1 MKFEF
6 KIAAGNWN
14 LRSVRRSSLSLFLSL
29 WGVAV
34 SSAQNREIKL
44 PVGTLQELNKIQY
57 GDSLRLVR
65 WNEQQLRSQQQ
76 GFPFQ
81 ILHIGDSHLQGGPL
95 ANAARSQFQSI
106 LGNGGLGITFPYS
119 AAKTYT
125 PRGYRTS
132 FVGKFEFAKSFSLPP
147 KLPMGL
153 MGATVKTKDA
163 RSELHFTN
171 LPKPPLDSKYII
183 EIWADGTDSM
193 FQIQVR
199 DGLEWKNMTVVSRSP
214 FSSLQVEDTETHL
227 GADSTLDRVELLT
240 NTWEIPRMEFEDWK
254 VFRTT
259 VDANDSISVR
269 FQKINPTQT
278 QIELYGVNI
287 YLSSVKSSISEL
299 DTSFQPAGML
309 YHNAGMGGARYESL
323 LYESLLNQQLQYLN
337 PAVVIL
343 DLGTNDIAPLSIFP
357 ERLREQIELSIDI
370 VQQSLPNAL
379 VLLATPMDMEF
390 RGRKVTHT
398 YPLAEMCK
406 EIAQVKGCLLW
417 NFYWLAG
424 AKGSLPRWQDAKL
437 VSADGIH
444 MTEPG
449 YSVKGNLLA
458 TALLDFLSSVK
469 TGNLQSN
476 LWLNEDSVWLV
487 WNGILPPRTV
497 RKNIRKINPSAK
509 SEGASTTANN
519 GSMTAVQ
526 APNKP
531 QSSTGK
537 TSSNVN
543 IPSPGNS
550 NTKPPN
556 PVVAKS
562 NSTVTT
568 NPKSGIPAQP
578 VQKSTP
584 TPFGDPKIVARPPQS
599 KTNLVNSGSRVI
611 EKKVRHTVKPGEDIF
626 DIAYE
631 FGVSVAQIKKWNGL
645 NSNVLRPG
653 KVIVIVKSAPIGS
666 RR

>member
-1 MKFEF
+1 
-6 KIAAGNWN
+6 
-14 LRSVRRSSLSLFLSL
+14 
-29 WGVAV
+29 
-34 SSAQNREIKL
+34 
-44 PVGTLQELNKIQY
+44 
-57 GDSLRLVR
+57 
-65 WNEQQLRSQQQ
+65 
-76 GFPFQ
+76 
-81 ILHIGDSHLQGGPL
+81 
-95 ANAARSQFQSI
+95 
-106 LGNGGLGITFPYS
+106 
-119 AAKTYT
+119 
-125 PRGYRTS
+125 
-132 FVGKFEFAKSFSLPP
+132 
-147 KLPMGL
+147 
-153 MGATVKTKDA
+153 
-163 RSELHFTN
+163 
-171 LPKPPLDSKYII
+171 
-183 EIWADGTDSM
+183 
-193 FQIQVR
+193 
-199 DGLEWKNMTVVSRSP
+199 
-214 FSSLQVEDTETHL
+214 
-227 GADSTLDRVELLT
+227 
-240 NTWEIPRMEFEDWK
+240 
-254 VFRTT
+254 
-259 VDANDSISVR
+259 
-269 FQKINPTQT
+269 
-278 QIELYGVNI
+278 
-287 YLSSVKSSISEL
+287 
-299 DTSFQPAGML
+299 ML

-509 SEGASTTANN
+509 SEGASTTAKN

-526 APNKP
+526 ALNKP

-537 TSSNVN
+537 TSSIVN

-550 NTKPPN
+550 NTKPQN

-568 NPKSGIPAQP
+568 NPKSGIPTQP

-584 TPFGDPKIVARPPQS
+584 APFGDPKIVARPPQS